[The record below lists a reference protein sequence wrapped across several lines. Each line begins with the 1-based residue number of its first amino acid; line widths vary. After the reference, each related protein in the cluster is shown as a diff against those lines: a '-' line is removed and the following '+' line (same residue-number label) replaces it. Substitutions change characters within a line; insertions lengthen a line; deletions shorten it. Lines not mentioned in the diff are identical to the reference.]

1 MTLTGLYK
9 SKPIDWG
16 VAHVG
21 IATVISIF
29 MYGSLIASMFLKLYY
44 QDGEP

>member
-1 MTLTGLYK
+1 MTLTELYR
-9 SKPIDWG
+9 SRPMDWG

-21 IATVISIF
+21 VHTLGSIF
-29 MYGSLIASMFLKLYY
+29 MYGNSIASMFSKLYY